1 MPYRNGV
8 FEKGFRWLQFQVI
21 NASTAISSETQ
32 NRILMCFPFYL
43 NGIYIFSETIDWYNI
58 MLNALPPDDYL
69 SDLAVRYYEGCLG
82 KKIRRNTGGGQEVL
96 TLLTEAIRI
105 APSSC
110 PILMD
115 CHMLRAEVLIQSGNH
130 EVSVEHLSRSF
141 IILLHPSICIHL
153 QRALTDLNVCKHL
166 SGPKFPTNIPLLIN
180 MANCYIQTSNRGDAE
195 HTIELLRSYRR
206 KFNCT
211 KKSKS
216 EWPTLQNV

>member
-1 MPYRNGV
+1 MKAAWERRYDEIRAVGKRCWHYSRRP
-8 FEKGFRWLQFQVI
+8 FESHRAVARFSWIVI
-21 NASTAISSETQ
+21 CCGPKSSYSPAIMKLVL
-32 NRILMCFPFYL
+32 NNYL
-43 NGIYIFSETIDWYNI
+43 DPLY
-58 MLNALPPDDYL
+58 
-69 SDLAVRYYEGCLG
+69 V
-82 KKIRRNTGGGQEVL
+82 
-96 TLLTEAIRI
+96 
-105 APSSC
+105 
-110 PILMD
+110 
-115 CHMLRAEVLIQSGNH
+115 
-130 EVSVEHLSRSF
+130 
-141 IILLHPSICIHL
+141 ILLHPSICIHL